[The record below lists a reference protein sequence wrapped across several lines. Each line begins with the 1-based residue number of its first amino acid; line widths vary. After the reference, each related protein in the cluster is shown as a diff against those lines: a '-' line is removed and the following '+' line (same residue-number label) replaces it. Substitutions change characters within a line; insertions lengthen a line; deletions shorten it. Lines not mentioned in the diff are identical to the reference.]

1 MTTPSASHSYSHAC
15 RRRAIGQLYVEL
27 GLVTRRQLNEA
38 LVECARSRVTLPE
51 SLRALG
57 YLG

>member
-1 MTTPSASHSYSHAC
+1 MSAAPPSHSYSHAR

-27 GLVTRRQLNEA
+27 GLVTRRQLNDA
-38 LVECARSRVTLPE
+38 LVECARSRITLPE